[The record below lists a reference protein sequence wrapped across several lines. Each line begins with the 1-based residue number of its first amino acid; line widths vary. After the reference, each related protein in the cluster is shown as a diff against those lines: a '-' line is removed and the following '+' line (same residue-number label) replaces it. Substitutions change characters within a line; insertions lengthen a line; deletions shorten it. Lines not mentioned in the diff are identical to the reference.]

1 MRWRGNLF
9 PIVCAVVG
17 AVLMGIAAPLL
28 LDGIYTSV
36 RGAVPMVDPEP
47 TNLPPPDRAPADIST
62 PPPGETPPPATET
75 PTEPAEGSAA
85 AGEATADYPDA
96 LAPPRRPSV
105 LADAGDEPVAGR
117 EGYPGARH
125 PANIAAVAVLGLML
139 GLVVARIMAWG
150 RDRSGEWWGEMETA
164 DKVTLFLGVFAGIF
178 ASVPFLLLLNTFEL
192 GLFFPVAVVAM
203 LIGFSAVAV
212 YALRSMDEIL
222 PWYKG
227 RSRRR
232 RQIKI
237 LDTNVL
243 IDGRIYDV
251 ARAGF
256 LEGLLYVPG
265 FVLDELQHIADH
277 HDSLRRARGRR
288 GLDVLRHLQADFPT
302 EIRTHDKLAP
312 DLGDGVDARLVRL
325 ARALGSDIVTND
337 FNLNRV
343 ATMQNV
349 RVLNINDLALALRP
363 NVLPGETM
371 TLTLIREG
379 NQPGQG
385 VGYLDDGTMVVV
397 EGGRP
402 YLSETIDV
410 TVSQVIQTER
420 GKMIFAEAPNGNG
433 PTADPTRRRPTTR
446 RNT

>member
-1 MRWRGNLF
+1 
-9 PIVCAVVG
+9 
-17 AVLMGIAAPLL
+17 MGIAAPLL
-28 LDGIYTSV
+28 LDGIYRSV
-36 RGAVPMVDPEP
+36 RGNVPVVDNAP
-47 TNLPPPDRAPADIST
+47 TNLPPPDRAPTAAPT
-62 PPPGETPPPATET
+62 APPGESAPA
-75 PTEPAEGSAA
+75 PAEPAEGPVVGESEPR
-85 AGEATADYPDA
+85 GEAATPT
-96 LAPPRRPSV
+96 LPRRPSV
-105 LADAGDEPVAGR
+105 LSETADDANAGR

-139 GLVVARIMAWG
+139 GLVVARVMVWG
-150 RDRSGEWWGEMETA
+150 RDRSGEWWGEMDTA

-178 ASVPFLLLLNTFEL
+178 ASVPFLLLLNTFQL
-192 GLFFPVAVVAM
+192 GVFFPVAVVAM

-227 RSRRR
+227 RSRRK

-277 HDSLRRARGRR
+277 HDALRRARGRR

-325 ARALGSDIVTND
+325 ARALGSDILTND

-402 YLSETIDV
+402 YLGETIDV

-433 PTADPTRRRPTTR
+433 PASDPTRRRPTTR
-446 RNT
+446 RNN